1 MASSRVTI
9 DTAPGLDG
17 QVVLCL
23 SGELDVSDAD
33 AVRGALIAAV
43 GLGPTVVVDLSE
55 LSFIDV
61 AGMRALR
68 DAHDAA
74 LSRGSCLLLAA
85 PPRCVRTLATL
96 MELGRLPFYESGP
109 TLNGEM
115 ASPTGSV
122 PEPLG

>member
-1 MASSRVTI
+1 MAPSRVTI
-9 DTAPGLDG
+9 DAAPSLDG
-17 QVVLCL
+17 VVLCL

-33 AVRGALIAAV
+33 AVRTALIAAV

-74 LSRGSCLLLAA
+74 VSCGSCLLLAA
-85 PPRCVRTLATL
+85 PPRCIRTVATL
-96 MELGRLPFYESGP
+96 MELGRLPFYENVP
-109 TLNGEM
+109 TLDGGT
-115 ASPTGSV
+115 ASPTG
-122 PEPLG
+122 PLAEPLG